1 MATSFVMKR
10 KLFLSLALII
20 VGSVGTVL
28 VSPVLWIGAIA
39 LIVFGIYSMFK
50 KTFGYGAIITLIGI
64 FLFFANKFFSHLFKF
79 ISGAAVGIGVI
90 LLIIYFITS
99 LSGKNSNTNSEESE

>member
-39 LIVFGIYSMFK
+39 LIIFGIYCMFN

-64 FLFFANKFFSHLFKF
+64 FLIFANKFFSHLIKF
-79 ISGAAVGIGVI
+79 ISGAAVGVGVI
-90 LLIIYFITS
+90 LLILYFI
-99 LSGKNSNTNSEESE
+99 NSPNTKGSDSNSAKPE

>member
-39 LIVFGIYSMFK
+39 LIIFGIYSIFK
-50 KTFGYGAIITLIGI
+50 KTFSYGVVITLIGV

-79 ISGAAVGIGVI
+79 ISGAAVGVGLI
-90 LLIIYFITS
+90 LLFIYFFTS
-99 LSGKNSNTNSEESE
+99 LSGKNSNSDKSE

>member
-20 VGSVGTVL
+20 VGSIGTVL

-39 LIVFGIYSMFK
+39 LIIFGIYSIFK
-50 KTFGYGAIITLIGI
+50 KTFSYGAVITLIGV

-79 ISGAAVGIGVI
+79 ISGAAVGVGVI

-99 LSGKNSNTNSEESE
+99 LSGKNSNSDKSE